1 MKALKL
7 LPFVFLWLSLLIS
20 GGDIQRIA
28 VPENKPRG
36 KVFANNI
43 LPENSQ
49 NQDEAAPA
57 DTPSFESKPSKKE
70 TSLISLPISVGNFT
84 LPVAVADSRAR
95 GYKRNRK
102 MPR

>member
-7 LPFVFLWLSLLIS
+7 LPFAFLWLSLLIG

-28 VPENKPRG
+28 VPENKPQG
-36 KVFANNI
+36 KVCAENK

-49 NQDEAAPA
+49 KQDEAASA
-57 DTPSFESKPSKKE
+57 DSTSFESKPLKKE
-70 TSLISLPISVGNFT
+70 VSLISLPISVGNFT
-84 LPVAVADSRAR
+84 LPVAEADSRAR
-95 GYKRNRK
+95 AYERNRK